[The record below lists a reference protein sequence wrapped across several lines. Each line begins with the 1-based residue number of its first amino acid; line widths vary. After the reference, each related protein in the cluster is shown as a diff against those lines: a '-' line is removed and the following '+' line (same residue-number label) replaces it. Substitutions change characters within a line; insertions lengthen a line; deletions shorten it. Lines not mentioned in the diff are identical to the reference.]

1 MKNLL
6 IYASL
11 VASAVIPSAA
21 HAQAISPA
29 VIAVVDLDKVTS
41 ECTACK
47 TALAALRAQGQAYQS
62 RESALAAPLKTEQE
76 SLQTAVNALNGKEP
90 DAALKARITAFQNKQ
105 QQGATE
111 LQRQQQQLQRNQ
123 QYVQRQI
130 AEKLGPIYSQ
140 VMQRRG
146 ATIMLEQGA
155 TLATAQSLDVTNDV
169 IAALNTAM
177 PTIQTTAPAAP
188 ATSTTQGR

>member
-11 VASAVIPSAA
+11 VTSAVIPSAA